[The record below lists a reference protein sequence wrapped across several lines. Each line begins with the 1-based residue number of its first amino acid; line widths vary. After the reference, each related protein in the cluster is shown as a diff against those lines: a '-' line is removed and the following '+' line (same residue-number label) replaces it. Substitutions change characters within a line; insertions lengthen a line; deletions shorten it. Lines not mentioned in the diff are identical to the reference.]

1 MILAE
6 RLFRYKSGYP
16 DINLRRQR
24 TLCIKIYKSL
34 NKLNPGYM
42 NDIFNF
48 RNTDK
53 LTREKK
59 T

>member
-1 MILAE
+1 
-6 RLFRYKSGYP
+6 
-16 DINLRRQR
+16 
-24 TLCIKIYKSL
+24 
-34 NKLNPGYM
+34 M

-53 LTREKK
+53 LTREKNNLNLEIPTPNQGTFGARGLRSYGPKRWNALPCHIK